1 MGTMGRRRGP
11 SGELCRSDGITFVQT
26 KLVKSRCAY
35 CSKCPNKLFA
45 GDEENIVFGAGT
57 IVTNTVLILPTVE
70 EHYFDNSNIINIL
83 ANVYNSY
90 TNRNMFEDVYVTF
103 ATKCH
108 RLRDYDT
115 FSESYKHC
123 KAILKYELYKIH
135 PTDVV
140 LLGPYTHSL
149 LGNED
154 VCGYVRL
161 HRLINPNVFYTDKQL
176 WEVFKKHFGLLM
188 NQLLSK

>member
-1 MGTMGRRRGP
+1 M
-11 SGELCRSDGITFVQT
+11 EQ
-26 KLVKSRCAY
+26 
-35 CSKCPNKLFA
+35 
-45 GDEENIVFGAGT
+45 
-57 IVTNTVLILPTVE
+57 
-70 EHYFDNSNIINIL
+70 
-83 ANVYNSY
+83 
-90 TNRNMFEDVYVTF
+90 NMFEDVYVTF

-115 FSESYKHC
+115 FSESYKYC

-176 WEVFKKHFGLLM
+176 WEIFKKHFGLLM